1 MDAKVFLISVL
12 GMVVLWATSAVPL
25 RAQEAERALVG
36 VWVLNEDLSESP
48 PAIAGRDRSD
58 DQRGRGRGGGGGGVG
73 GPGGGGG
80 RGGFGGG
87 FGGGRAGAGS
97 TGGRNRPHPEEVAAM
112 REAMQSAMQDLM
124 SAPRRM
130 TIVVS
135 VDEIVLTYDDG
146 RVVRLI
152 PDEREHAGLA
162 GNAMEV
168 TRTTKWDGDQLVTQ
182 IELQSRTRLKVEQ
195 TYEVRL
201 NRDQL
206 VVTSRFEGDR
216 FVDDEDREFRRVYEP
231 ELR

>member
-1 MDAKVFLISVL
+1 MDAKVCLITVL

-48 PAIAGRDRSD
+48 PAIASRDRSD
-58 DQRGRGRGGGGGGVG
+58 DQRGRGGGGVGVG
-73 GPGGGGG
+73 GPGRGGG

-97 TGGRNRPHPEEVAAM
+97 TGGGNRPDREEMAAM
-112 REAMQSAMQDLM
+112 REAMQSAMKDLM

-130 TIVVS
+130 TIVIS
-135 VDEIVLTYDDG
+135 VDEILLTYDDG

-182 IELQSRTRLKVEQ
+182 IELQSRISLELEQ
-195 TYEVRL
+195 TYEVGL
-201 NRDQL
+201 HGQQL

-216 FVDDEDREFRRVYEP
+216 FRSDEDAEFRRVYD
-231 ELR
+231 RDAR